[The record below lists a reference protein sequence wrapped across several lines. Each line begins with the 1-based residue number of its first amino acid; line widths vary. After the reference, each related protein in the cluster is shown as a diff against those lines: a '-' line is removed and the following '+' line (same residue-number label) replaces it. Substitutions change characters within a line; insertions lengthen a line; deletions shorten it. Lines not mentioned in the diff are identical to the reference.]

1 MKEYNVIIREELQKV
16 VTIKAKSAR
25 EARELVT
32 EMYNNE
38 EIVLSADDF
47 YDYSIETL

>member
-1 MKEYNVIIREELQKV
+1 MKEYKVLVREELQKV
-16 VTIKAKSAR
+16 VAIKAKSAK

-38 EIVLSADDF
+38 EIILSADDF
-47 YDYSIETL
+47 YDHSIETL